1 MGELTKLANIGAKLE
16 QQLNDVGIFT
26 EQQLRECGSKQAW
39 AMILQNDP
47 SACIMRLSALEGALR
62 GVRWHDLPSD
72 VKADLKAFYTEKKRK
87 D

>member
-1 MGELTKLANIGAKLE
+1 MGELTKLANIGAKL
-16 QQLNDVGIFT
+16 